1 MSVAILGA
9 GQLARM
15 LALAAHRLGV
25 RCVAMDEHP
34 DAVAGHV
41 CALHVD
47 RFDAPTNLDAFLSGC
62 AVCTYEF
69 ENVPA
74 ALAERVAQRV
84 ALRPGAEA
92 LARSQD
98 RVVEKTLFNRLGV
111 RTARFAPVDTL
122 DDLRQA
128 AADLGLPAILKTRRL
143 GYDGKGQRVVR
154 AISELDDAFA
164 QLAGGAGAGK
174 ANVGN
179 AGLILEAFVPFAR
192 ELSIISARGLDGSV
206 VFYPLVENHHH
217 EGILRLSIAP
227 ASGVDA
233 ALQRHAQELATRVL
247 VELGYVGVLAIEL
260 FDLGPSLAPPERLVA
275 NEMAPRVHN
284 SGHWT
289 MDASECDQ
297 FENHIRAIVG
307 LPLGSTRVHQHA
319 AMVNIVGQMPP
330 LAELAAIDGA
340 RVHLYAKSARAGRK
354 LGHVN
359 VVAGS
364 EAELRRRVLGVA
376 SVLGIEG
383 GQGAT
388 AARWARG

>member
-74 ALAERVAQRV
+74 SLAERVAGRV

-111 RTARFAPVDTL
+111 RTARFAPVETL
-122 DDLRQA
+122 DVLRHA

-164 QLAGGAGAGK
+164 QLASASIAGAS
-174 ANVGN
+174 N

-192 ELSIISARGLDGSV
+192 ELSLISARGLDGSV

-247 VELGYVGVLAIEL
+247 VELNYVGVLAIEL
-260 FDLGPSLAPPERLVA
+260 FDLGATLAPAERLVA

-289 MDASECDQ
+289 MDAAECDQ

-307 LPLGSTRVHQHA
+307 LPMGSTRVHQHA

-330 LAELAAIDGA
+330 LAELASIDGA
-340 RVHLYAKSARAGRK
+340 RVHLYAKSPRAGRK

-364 EAELRRRVLGVA
+364 EAELRQRVLGVA

-383 GQGAT
+383 GQGAA
-388 AARWARG
+388 AARWACA